1 MKPQENLHRGLGQR
15 QIEMIAIG
23 GCIGTGLFMG
33 SGKTIASAGPAVI
46 LIYAITGLMLYFVMR
61 AMGELLLHKVDYKSF
76 VDFSEDILGPRAG
89 FFVGWSYW
97 FAWIVAAIAE
107 IIAITSYVSFW
118 WPTFPS
124 WASAMATIFILTTI
138 NLLTVKAFG
147 ELEFWLA
154 IVKVIAIVGLIVIG
168 LWLAAT
174 GFVSDTGVKASFTNL
189 WAYDGLFPNG
199 ISGLMAGLQTTI
211 FAFAGMEI
219 IGTMMAEAKDP
230 KKMIPDAIRKIPW
243 RILIFYIGTVTV
255 IMMVTPWVDISP
267 DHSPFVG
274 MFSLVGL
281 ASAASLVNFVV
292 TSSATSSSNSGIFAT
307 SRMLYGLA
315 RSHKAPAIFGK
326 LSSHQ
331 VPAGGVFL
339 ATLLMLSVSIILTT
353 ADSMM
358 EAFQMVGA
366 VAALIFI
373 FIWSMILW
381 AHLVY
386 QRRSPD
392 AHKQSAF
399 RMPMSKVMPYVVLTF
414 FLVVIYALSLD
425 DVTRIALYIMPSWF
439 TLLAVFYQLKVRKP
453 EG

>member
-1 MKPQENLHRGLGQR
+1 MNPQENLHRGLGQR

-33 SGKTIASAGPAVI
+33 SGQTISSAGPAVI

-61 AMGELLLHKVDYKSF
+61 AMGELLLHNMAYKSF

-107 IIAITSYVSFW
+107 IIAITSYISFW
-118 WPTFPS
+118 WPTFPP
-124 WASAMATIFILTTI
+124 WASAMVTIFVLTTI

-154 IVKVIAIVGLIVIG
+154 IVKVIAIIGLIVVG
-168 LWLAAT
+168 LWLSAT
-174 GFVSDTGVKASFTNL
+174 GFVSSEGVKASITNL
-189 WAYDGLFPNG
+189 WAYDGVFPKG
-199 ISGLMAGLQTTI
+199 IPGLMAGLQTTI

-230 KKMIPDAIRKIPW
+230 RKMIPDAIRKIPW

-255 IMMVTPWVDISP
+255 MMMVTPWVDISP

-274 MFSLVGL
+274 MFSLLGL

-292 TSSATSSSNSGIFAT
+292 ASSATSSSNSGIFAT

-315 RSHKAPAIFGK
+315 QSHKAPAIFGK

-331 VPAGGVFL
+331 IPSGGVYL
-339 ATLLMLSVSIILTT
+339 ATLLMLIVSIILTV

-358 EAFQMVGA
+358 QAFQMVGSI
-366 VAALIFI
+366 AALIFI

-386 QRRSPD
+386 QQRHPE
-392 AHKQSAF
+392 AHKRSTF
-399 RMPMSKVMPYVVLTF
+399 RMPLSKVMPYVVLSF
-414 FLVVIYALSLD
+414 FLLVIYALSLD
-425 DVTRIALYIMPSWF
+425 DVTRIALYVLPGWF
-439 TLLAVFYQLKVRKP
+439 ALLTVFYQLKLR
-453 EG
+453 GSSA